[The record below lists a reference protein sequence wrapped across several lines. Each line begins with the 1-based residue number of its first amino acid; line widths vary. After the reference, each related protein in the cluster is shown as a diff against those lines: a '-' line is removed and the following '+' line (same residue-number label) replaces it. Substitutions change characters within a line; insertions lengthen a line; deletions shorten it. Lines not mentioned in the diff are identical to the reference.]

1 MNYPFKT
8 SPQKKQGTFM
18 KNSGILIPLFKKI
31 DKILFGIEEINEID
45 KQPES
50 IESDNDEEFDVQR
63 SIN

>member
-1 MNYPFKT
+1 
-8 SPQKKQGTFM
+8 M